1 MWATKFLLIF
11 MILAPLLE
19 SKSQDIHLTDYKT
32 FSNFFNPAQTGDYL
46 GYVKVQASTRT
57 QYERTYEQG
66 MIGTQFNAF
75 SPISKKHWIGV
86 GLNFVYDRSGSL
98 SLETTGGDLLMA
110 YHIPLGKKQNQTISI
125 GGSYGFATIGA
136 DTKNYKSEN
145 TILGN
150 FDPDKL
156 ALSTL
161 NTQIFSSSAG
171 IYFKSK
177 ILKIHLLKAGI
188 SIIRLNSPVFSVLGN
203 KSEASWGKRL
213 NVFVSHKHT
222 INKMIQIEP
231 AIYFSQSENQNNINL
246 QIFSEWKLTKKS
258 NWKAAIGIAQRWD
271 ESTDF
276 ITGYKTENLYISLAF
291 DILSSSSAGVLRNP
305 GAIELGG
312 YYIFYKNTKPKI
324 KPTIFCPKL

>member
-1 MWATKFLLIF
+1 
-11 MILAPLLE
+11 
-19 SKSQDIHLTDYKT
+19 
-32 FSNFFNPAQTGDYL
+32 
-46 GYVKVQASTRT
+46 
-57 QYERTYEQG
+57 
-66 MIGTQFNAF
+66 
-75 SPISKKHWIGV
+75 
-86 GLNFVYDRSGSL
+86 
-98 SLETTGGDLLMA
+98 
-110 YHIPLGKKQNQTISI
+110 
-125 GGSYGFATIGA
+125 
-136 DTKNYKSEN
+136 
-145 TILGN
+145 LGN

-246 QIFSEWKLTKKS
+246 QILSEWKLTKKS

-291 DILSSSSAGVLRNP
+291 DILSSSVLPECCATRAP
-305 GAIELGG
+305 LSWEVTTSFI
-312 YYIFYKNTKPKI
+312 KI
-324 KPTIFCPKL
+324 PNPKLNPPYFVLSYNINEHHFNLNKS

>member
-1 MWATKFLLIF
+1 MKATIYLWIFLVLI
-11 MILAPLLE
+11 IHVQ
-19 SKSQDIHLTDYKT
+19 SNSQDIHLTDYRT
-32 FSNFFNPAQTGDYL
+32 FSNFFNPAQTGDYI
-46 GYVKVQASTRT
+46 GHVKVQASTRT

-66 MIGTQFNAF
+66 MVGTQFNAF

-86 GLNFVYDRSGSL
+86 GFNFVYDRSGSL
-98 SLETTGGDLLMA
+98 SLKATGGDLLVA
-110 YHIPLGKKQNQTISI
+110 YHIPLGKKQNQTISV
-125 GGSYGFATIGA
+125 GGSFGFASIGV

-161 NTQIFSSSAG
+161 NAQIFSSNVG
-171 IYFKSK
+171 IYFKST
-177 ILKIHLLKAGI
+177 ILHKHLLKAGI
-188 SIIRLNSPVFSVLGN
+188 SIIRLNSPVFNVLGN
-203 KSEASWGKRL
+203 KYEANWGKRL

-246 QIFSEWKLTKKS
+246 QILSEWKFIKTN
-258 NWKAAIGIAQRWD
+258 NWKATIGIAQRWD

-291 DILSSSSAGVLRNP
+291 DILSSTSAGVLRNP

-312 YYIFYKNTKPKI
+312 YYIFYKNIKHKI